1 MTFQRSNDESAADG
15 DALAA
20 GRGGKGRR
28 GLALALGLLVLPVQ
42 LGLLALWSAA
52 TDLTLV
58 EALARPLGMTT
69 SGLPGY
75 FLVMG
80 LAAVLFALVSLGVTY
95 AAATALLRSRE
106 LALLSLG
113 SAVGVLVLTG
123 MVVAGNRSAETESV
137 MRDAE
142 KLSGRADERVET
154 LASRTRLED
163 TRVEPGPLYESM
175 GATADNPRP
184 EWGELLWSVRIAG
197 DLIVPAA
204 GSYGLTV
211 EYRLPGENEPHARVE
226 TELVLEEG
234 RNPLD
239 VTLDANDSRDY
250 QGFWDPARAG
260 GSFTVALVRELTPGE
275 LYGDGLDAVTR
286 SAERLFGRAAE
297 DLRPTS
303 RTVELLRERI
313 EL

>member
-1 MTFQRSNDESAADG
+1 MTSERSHNASTPDERGPS
-15 DALAA
+15 A
-20 GRGGKGRR
+20 GRDGKGRR

-42 LGLLALWSAA
+42 LGLLVLWSAA

-75 FLVMG
+75 FLLMG
-80 LAAVLFALVSLGVTY
+80 LAAALFALVSLGVTY
-95 AAATALLRSRE
+95 AAAAALLRSRK

-113 SAVGVLVLTG
+113 SAVGILVLTG
-123 MVVAGNRSAETESV
+123 TVVAGNRSADTESA

-142 KLSGRADERVET
+142 KLSDRAEERVET

-163 TRVEPGPLYESM
+163 TRVEPGPFYESM

-204 GSYGLTV
+204 GTYGLTV
-211 EYRLPGENEPHARVE
+211 EYRLPGEDEPHARAE
-226 TELVLEEG
+226 TELALEEG
-234 RNPLD
+234 RNALD

-250 QGFWDPARAG
+250 QGFWDPARAR
-260 GSFTVALVRELTPGE
+260 GSFRIVLVRELTPAE

-297 DLRPTS
+297 DLQPTS

>member
-1 MTFQRSNDESAADG
+1 MR
-15 DALAA
+15 
-20 GRGGKGRR
+20 RGGF
-28 GLALALGLLVLPVQ
+28 AVVLGLLVLPVQ

-58 EALARPLGMTT
+58 EALARLLGMTR
-69 SGLPGY
+69 SGLRGY
-75 FLVMG
+75 FLIMG

-95 AAATALLRSRE
+95 AAATALLRSRK

-113 SAVGVLVLTG
+113 SAVVVLVLTG
-123 MVVAGNRSAETESV
+123 MVVAGSRSADKESV
-137 MRDAE
+137 RRHAE
-142 KLSGRADERVET
+142 ELSGRADERVEA
-154 LASRTRLED
+154 LASQTRLEA

-184 EWGELLWSVRIAG
+184 EWGDLLWSVRVAG
-197 DLIVPAA
+197 DLIVPVA

-211 EYRLPGENEPHARVE
+211 EYRLPGENEPHARMD
-226 TELVLEEG
+226 TAMALEEG
-234 RNPLD
+234 RNALD
-239 VTLDANDSRDY
+239 VTLDANHSRDY
-250 QGFWDPARAG
+250 QGYWDPARSAG
-260 GSFTVALVRELTPGE
+260 SVVVVLRRELSPAE
-275 LYGDGLDAVTR
+275 LYGDGFDAVTP